1 MIDALKQLHLDPN
14 DDLREFA
21 SLYALGGMS
30 PEEKALYEAHLSA
43 GCEVCRAEI
52 ASLREVTGAIGLTA
66 DPVLPPA
73 ELRKTLMSAISK
85 ALQAPAGRA
94 PGIIYERDGVLIA
107 RSQEMDWQPGQ
118 LPGIFSKVL
127 FNDTRRGYTTALVR
141 MTSGTHYPSHK
152 HADVEE
158 LYLLEGDL
166 SVEELSMRPGDYCR
180 GEAGSIHGEI
190 FTNGG
195 CLFVVSSSQQDEI
208 LA

>member
-1 MIDALKQLHLDPN
+1 MIDALKQVHLDPN

-21 SLYALGGMS
+21 SLYALGAMS
-30 PEEKALYEAHLSA
+30 PEDNAAYEAHLNA
-43 GCEVCRAEI
+43 GCQVCRAEV

-73 ELRKTLMSAISK
+73 ALRKTLMNAISK
-85 ALQAPAGRA
+85 TLQSPSGRE
-94 PGIIYERDGVLIA
+94 PGIMYDKDGVLIA
-107 RSQEMDWQPGQ
+107 RSQEMNWQPGQ

-141 MTSGTHYPSHK
+141 MTAGIHYPRHK
-152 HADVEE
+152 HAGVEE

-195 CLFVVSSSQQDEI
+195 CLFMVSSSQHDEI